1 MNNQIERADHS
12 HETLDEH
19 AEGYDYARVN
29 AVARIALY
37 DDLRSAPRV
46 TEIQPAPTGEF
57 IENLASKVYEQAKTS
72 GGTIPYTVIR
82 EVSENFIHARFA
94 EVTVSILDDGNTIR
108 FADQGPGIPQKEK
121 AQLPGFTSA
130 IEPMKRYIRG
140 VGSGLPIVKEYL
152 EFSHGTISIE
162 DNLGTGS
169 VVTISLKEAPGATEF
184 APANELGRTE
194 SAPSETTV
202 PLAAALAPAAQTG
215 LPTVGSG
222 LGGMPAAGTPQYQAG
237 GVQPLPA
244 GPSQYAPAYQAGF
257 PPQQPYHQFQQQVQ
271 AQPYQQGYPYPA
283 QQTSAYLG
291 QPAAAYPQTQH
302 AIAPLV
308 PPLSNREREFL
319 PIFLSEGALG
329 VTDLVHLT
337 GVPQS
342 STHVTLT
349 KLEQAGLIEKTA
361 GQKRILTELGYQ
373 VANSL

>member
-1 MNNQIERADHS
+1 MNNQIERADHN
-12 HETLDEH
+12 HETSDEY

-57 IENLASKVYEQAKTS
+57 IENLASKVYEQAKSS

-152 EFSHGTISIE
+152 DFSHGTISIE

-169 VVTISLKEAPGATEF
+169 VVTISLKEASGTTEF
-184 APANELGRTE
+184 AHADELGRTG

-202 PLAAALAPAAQTG
+202 PPAAALAPSAQTG
-215 LPTVGSG
+215 LPAVG
-222 LGGMPAAGTPQYQAG
+222 GGPGYMPATGTPQYQVG
-237 GVQPLPA
+237 SLQPLPSA
-244 GPSQYAPAYQAGF
+244 PSQYAPAYQTGF
-257 PPQQPYHQFQQQVQ
+257 PPQQPYPQFQQQIQ

-283 QQTSAYLG
+283 QQAPAHLG

-329 VTDLVHLT
+329 VTDLVNLT

-349 KLEQAGLIEKTA
+349 KLEQAGLIERTV
-361 GQKRILTELGYQ
+361 GQKCILTELGYQ

>member
-202 PLAAALAPAAQTG
+202 PLAAALAPSAQTG

>member
-202 PLAAALAPAAQTG
+202 PLAAALAPSAETG

-291 QPAAAYPQTQH
+291 QPAAAYPQPQH

>member
-12 HETLDEH
+12 HETPDEH

-202 PLAAALAPAAQTG
+202 PLAAALAPSAQTG

>member
-12 HETLDEH
+12 HETPDEH

-169 VVTISLKEAPGATEF
+169 VVTISLKEAPGAAEF

-202 PLAAALAPAAQTG
+202 PLAAALAPSAQTG
-215 LPTVGSG
+215 LPAVGSG